1 MLHVPKHITIINV
14 ALTLEDVCFFKVC
27 SPKPAAMPAR
37 EGAET
42 EFGRELGLEVGR
54 EVVGLDEVG
63 RGTLEKR
70 GISVANIMGSALLL
84 ETALDEV
91 WLGARLV

>member
-1 MLHVPKHITIINV
+1 MFLNIINV
-14 ALTLEDVCFFKVC
+14 DLTLEDTCFFKVC
-27 SPKPAAMPAR
+27 SANPVAMPAK

-54 EVVGLDEVG
+54 EVAGLDEVG

-70 GISVANIMGSALLL
+70 GISVANIIGSALLL
-84 ETALDEV
+84 EIALDEEV
-91 WLGARLV
+91 WLGVWLV

>member
-1 MLHVPKHITIINV
+1 MLHVLKHITIINF

-37 EGAET
+37 GVET

-54 EVVGLDEVG
+54 EVASLDEVG

-84 ETALDEV
+84 ETALDEEV